1 MSLQIFLPLTR
12 TSNPRILGM
21 MDSTQLKQTI
31 GSTYDTLA
39 ATYERAVVP
48 VYRPLAKRLLQF
60 VDLRP
65 GWQVLD
71 AGTGTGL
78 VALLGAPR
86 VGKNG
91 KMIGVDASDAMLE
104 FARKKAAQFGF
115 TQCDFRIGDIEALTF
130 PDATFHVALSQ
141 FAIHYTDLN
150 QSLRELYRVLEPS
163 GKLVL
168 QVWAADSSLPHKAMY
183 EVLTNYRVNAA
194 SETLATLRK
203 QAERSYQFR
212 QSYGSADALKAALE
226 GIEFAKVEAHLE
238 DHPTRL
244 MNADAFLDLASAS
257 PLLNAEINAL
267 EIEAREKYMHDV
279 RAALRAFET
288 PSGFEWI
295 FRTIAVVAQKS

>member
-1 MSLQIFLPLTR
+1 
-12 TSNPRILGM
+12 

-31 GSTYDTLA
+31 GSTYDALA

-86 VGKNG
+86 VGKTG
-91 KMIGVDASDAMLE
+91 KMLGVDASAAMLE

-115 TQCDFRIGDIEALTF
+115 TQCEFRIGDIEALEF

-150 QSLRELYRVLEPS
+150 VSLRELYRVLEPG

-183 EVLTNYRVNAA
+183 EALTNYRV
-194 SETLATLRK
+194 SETSQVLAILRK

-212 QSYGSADALKAALE
+212 QSYGSAEAMKTALQ
-226 GIEFAKVEAHLE
+226 GIGFVQVEAHAE
-238 DHPTRL
+238 DHPTKL
-244 MNADAFLDLASAS
+244 PNADAFLDLASAS
-257 PLLNAEINAL
+257 PLLDAEINAL
-267 EIEAREKYMHDV
+267 ASQARENYMRDV

-295 FRTIAVVAQKS
+295 FRTIAVVAQKA